1 MVVGIVVV
9 AATNVLVPCCTSFD
23 SLQAMSFNAEMIAC
37 GLPKTLRNMKTR
49 QWADPDIKEDVD
61 ALDT

>member
-1 MVVGIVVV
+1 
-9 AATNVLVPCCTSFD
+9 
-23 SLQAMSFNAEMIAC
+23 MSFNAEMIAC
-37 GLPKTLRNMKTR
+37 GLPKTLRNMKSR

>member
-1 MVVGIVVV
+1 MSKWFRLPPRSSLINNGL
-9 AATNVLVPCCTSFD
+9 VL
-23 SLQAMSFNAEMIAC
+23 LGRQQAMSFNAEMIAC
-37 GLPKTLRNMKTR
+37 GLPKTLRNMKSR